1 MANEM
6 MDAAVQYV
14 RMGWSIFPIK
24 PKSKAPATKHGV
36 KDAQRDLDDT
46 RELWTARP
54 DMNIAIAAGA
64 VSGDIVIID
73 IDLDP
78 DSEKDG
84 YETLREWEKEHG
96 ELPETVQALTPR
108 GGCHMFYRVPHG
120 TTFPNTKNEDLAV
133 DVRSD
138 GGYIVAP
145 PSVHP
150 NGGTYQWEHD
160 PSEYAVADADANVLA
175 FIEHVQ
181 YGVSS
186 KSGKPFD
193 LPEVIY
199 KGARDDTLFKYACSL
214 QAQGYQDHEIFTLV
228 HAVNAQRCKPPL
240 ENRLVDAKVN
250 SALNYEKGKPHGAQE
265 IDQEEEEDDGLP
277 QFRKG
282 RHFCHDVMGDYLIG
296 ECGACTIEGAPA
308 CWVGDRYMSGYE
320 GIHKAIVALD
330 KQSTRA
336 NQNEVY
342 NYLVAAMPAMDPAPP
357 NLIAFNN
364 GLYDMDTYELR
375 EYDKGTII
383 TNVIPHAYNEDAYS
397 EVADRF
403 LTSISCGD
411 LTIRA
416 NLEEVIGLCMWRNNS
431 VGWAVCP
438 ILIGEGNNGKST
450 YLKALSFVLGFENVS
465 SLDIAL
471 VGQRFQAGQLV
482 GKLANI
488 GDDISNVYITGDVLA
503 IFKKMVT
510 GERIY
515 TDVKGTSGFDFTP
528 YCTMIFSANEFP
540 RLEDHS
546 EGIMRRFWGIPFKGK
561 FKRGIKGFDPNLVD
575 KLLTEEAA
583 EYFIQCGIRGLTRIR
598 ANQGMTPS
606 KFAEEI
612 VQDLRVQNDTV
623 LQWLED
629 VPQKSTDIIGT
640 ETGYLYQQY
649 KDWASESG
657 VRAVSRRQFSARI
670 CKEYDLKSVPNHG
683 RRVYAS
689 NVKEEGK

>member
-250 SALNYEKGKPHGAQE
+250 SALN
-265 IDQEEEEDDGLP
+265 
-277 QFRKG
+277 
-282 RHFCHDVMGDYLIG
+282 
-296 ECGACTIEGAPA
+296 
-308 CWVGDRYMSGYE
+308 
-320 GIHKAIVALD
+320 
-330 KQSTRA
+330 
-336 NQNEVY
+336 
-342 NYLVAAMPAMDPAPP
+342 
-357 NLIAFNN
+357 
-364 GLYDMDTYELR
+364 
-375 EYDKGTII
+375 
-383 TNVIPHAYNEDAYS
+383 
-397 EVADRF
+397 
-403 LTSISCGD
+403 
-411 LTIRA
+411 
-416 NLEEVIGLCMWRNNS
+416 
-431 VGWAVCP
+431 
-438 ILIGEGNNGKST
+438 
-450 YLKALSFVLGFENVS
+450 
-465 SLDIAL
+465 
-471 VGQRFQAGQLV
+471 
-482 GKLANI
+482 
-488 GDDISNVYITGDVLA
+488 
-503 IFKKMVT
+503 
-510 GERIY
+510 
-515 TDVKGTSGFDFTP
+515 
-528 YCTMIFSANEFP
+528 
-540 RLEDHS
+540 
-546 EGIMRRFWGIPFKGK
+546 
-561 FKRGIKGFDPNLVD
+561 
-575 KLLTEEAA
+575 
-583 EYFIQCGIRGLTRIR
+583 
-598 ANQGMTPS
+598 
-606 KFAEEI
+606 
-612 VQDLRVQNDTV
+612 
-623 LQWLED
+623 
-629 VPQKSTDIIGT
+629 
-640 ETGYLYQQY
+640 
-649 KDWASESG
+649 
-657 VRAVSRRQFSARI
+657 
-670 CKEYDLKSVPNHG
+670 
-683 RRVYAS
+683 
-689 NVKEEGK
+689 